1 MYKIISIQ
9 QSINAIK
16 NNRQKQNS
24 LESYKLHVS
33 DNNQRSEDIIYI
45 WFIDYKIISMQG
57 IHDIDKKVLLVNKL
71 HLS

>member
-33 DNNQRSEDIIYI
+33 DNNQRSVDIIYI
-45 WFIDYKIISMQG
+45 SFIDNKII
-57 IHDIDKKVLLVNKL
+57 
-71 HLS
+71 